1 MLWRG
6 DGILTIFQI
15 DVIVLTAAVAE
26 LSQGSS
32 TVLHPPNA
40 IKTVLHSAKKG
51 VFFFFF
57 QSFVFK
63 ITPIVD
69 TTSSYKVICLG
80 FFS

>member
-1 MLWRG
+1 M
-6 DGILTIFQI
+6 IFQI

-32 TVLHPPNA
+32 TPTECN
-40 IKTVLHSAKKG
+40 KKLYCILQRK